1 MQAIADGYLVCSNAE
16 NNRMYIFGKGPSEMT
31 VTASQ
36 VVAVSSAVMI
46 EGTILDISTGQ
57 AGTACISDE
66 DMTEWMEYLY
76 FQSPKPEDAKG
87 VPVKLAYQLSDG
99 SWKDIDQVISDDHGN
114 FGYLWTPP
122 NKGTYL
128 VKAFFLG
135 SESYGSSSATTY
147 IGIGTWPAPDKTDLT
162 GLEDS
167 ISSQTTYILII
178 LVLVIIAI
186 VLAIYSVM
194 KSRK

>member
-1 MQAIADGYLVCSNAE
+1 
-16 NNRMYIFGKGPSEMT
+16 MYVFGKGPSEMT

-36 VVAVSSAVMI
+36 VVTESSAVMI
-46 EGTILDISTGQ
+46 EGTILDMSTGQ
-57 AGTACISDE
+57 VGTACISDE

-76 FQSPKPEDAKG
+76 FQSSKPENAKG

-114 FGYLWTPP
+114 FGYLWVPP
-122 NKGTYL
+122 SEGTFL

-147 IGIGTWPAPDKTDLT
+147 VGIGTWPTPDETDIT
-162 GLEDS
+162 GLKDS
-167 ISSQTTYILII
+167 ISSQTTYILIT
-178 LVLVIIAI
+178 LVLVILALL
-186 VLAIYSVM
+186 VAIYSLL
-194 KSRK
+194 KKQK